1 MFLIRVQ
8 EDARSVSQKHKHKDR
23 HDTVVHI
30 NLQSHHTC
38 AQTLEPY
45 VHTAIK

>member
-1 MFLIRVQ
+1 MFLIRGQ

-23 HDTVVHI
+23 HDTVVI